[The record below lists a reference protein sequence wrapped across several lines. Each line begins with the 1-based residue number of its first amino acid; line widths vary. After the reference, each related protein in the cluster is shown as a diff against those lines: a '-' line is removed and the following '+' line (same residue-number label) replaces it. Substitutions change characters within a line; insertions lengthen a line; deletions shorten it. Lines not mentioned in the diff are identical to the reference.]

1 MTDSD
6 HNIDGPS
13 AGNPEGS
20 PAEAAPE
27 PRRPTVLQV
36 LPGLVTGGVERGTV
50 DMADALVRAGWRA
63 MVASSGGP
71 MVRELERVG
80 GEHVTLPLASKNPI
94 RMRKNAK
101 ALEELIAME
110 GVDIVHARSRAPA
123 WSAWWATRRTGTPFV
138 TSFHAPYSLGGPLGG
153 PLKRLYNSVMT
164 KGDRVIAISEFIS
177 RHILDNYPVDPEKLR
192 VIPRGADVAIFDPER
207 VSAERMIQLSEAW
220 RLEDGVP
227 VVMLPGRL
235 TRWKGQGVLIEAM
248 AHLRDLPVLCVLVGS
263 DQGRV
268 RYREELEALTERL
281 NLKSVVRFAGEC
293 RDMAAGY
300 MLADVVVSASI
311 EPEGFGRVSVEAQA
325 MGKPVVGSNHGGV
338 AETVLPG
345 QTGWLV
351 PAEDPAALAAAL
363 RAALTLDNGQRE
375 QWAARAI
382 AHVRDNYTK
391 DLMCDRTLAV
401 YAELLG

>member
-1 MTDSD
+1 MTDKD
-6 HNIDGPS
+6 HTIDTPG
-13 AGNPEGS
+13 AGN
-20 PAEAAPE
+20 PAEAAAAT
-27 PRRPTVLQV
+27 RRPTVLQV

-50 DMADALVRAGWRA
+50 DVADALVRAGWRA
-63 MVASSGGP
+63 LVASSGGP

-80 GEHVTLPLASKNPI
+80 GEHFTLPLASKNPI
-94 RMRKNAK
+94 RMRRNAT
-101 ALEELIAME
+101 ALADLIAKQ

-123 WSAWWATRRTGTPFV
+123 WSAYWATRRTGTPFV
-138 TSFHAPYSLGGPLGG
+138 TSFHAPYSLGG

-177 RHILDNYPVDPEKLR
+177 RHILDNYPIEPSILR
-192 VIPRGADVAIFDPER
+192 VIPRGADTAIFDPER

-248 AHLRDLPVLCVLVGS
+248 AHLRDIPVLCVLVGS

-268 RYREELEALTERL
+268 RYRDELEALTDRL

-325 MGKPVVGSNHGGV
+325 MGKPVVGTDHGGV
-338 AETVLPG
+338 AETVRPG
-345 QTGWLV
+345 ETGWLV
-351 PAEDPAALAAAL
+351 PAGDPAALAAAL
-363 RAALTLDNGQRE
+363 RQALSLDNDQRAA
-375 QWAARAI
+375 WAARAI
-382 AHVRDNYTK
+382 AHVRGNYTK
-391 DLMCDRTLAV
+391 TLMCDRTLAV

>member
-6 HNIDGPS
+6 LNIDTAIADTP
-13 AGNPEGS
+13 ADAPEDTGQ
-20 PAEAAPE
+20 E

-63 MVASSGGP
+63 LVASSGGP

-80 GEHVTLPLASKNPI
+80 GEHFTLPLASKNPI
-94 RMRKNAK
+94 RLRKNAA
-101 ALEELIAME
+101 ALEELIAKE

-123 WSAWWATRRTGTPFV
+123 WSAFWATRRTGTPFV
-138 TSFHAPYSLGGPLGG
+138 TSFHAPYSITGPV
-153 PLKRLYNSVMT
+153 KRWYNSVMT

-177 RHILDNYPVDPEKLR
+177 RHILDNYPIEPEKLR
-192 VIPRGADVAIFDPER
+192 VIPRGADTAIFDPER

-248 AHLRDLPVLCVLVGS
+248 AHLRDIPVLCVLVGS

-268 RYREELEALTERL
+268 RYREELEALTEKL

-338 AETVLPG
+338 AETVRPG
-345 QTGWLV
+345 ETGWLV
-351 PAEDPAALAAAL
+351 PAGDPAALAGAL

-382 AHVRDNYTK
+382 AHVRGNYTK

-401 YAELLG
+401 YEELLG

>member
-6 HNIDGPS
+6 HNIDRDI
-13 AGNPEGS
+13 AGNPPD
-20 PAEAAPE
+20 PAQTV
-27 PRRPTVLQV
+27 RRPTVLQV

-63 MVASSGGP
+63 LVASSGGP

-94 RMRKNAK
+94 RMRKNAI
-101 ALEELIAME
+101 ALEALIAKE

-123 WSAWWATRRTGTPFV
+123 WSAYWATQRTGTPFV
-138 TSFHAPYSLGGPLGG
+138 TSFHAPYSITGSV
-153 PLKRLYNSVMT
+153 KRWYNSVMT
-164 KGDRVIAISEFIS
+164 RGDRVIAISEFIS
-177 RHILDNYPVDPEKLR
+177 RHILDNYPIEPSILR

-248 AHLRDLPVLCVLVGS
+248 AHLRDIPVLCVLAGS

-268 RYREELEALTERL
+268 RYRE
-281 NLKSVVRFAGEC
+281 
-293 RDMAAGY
+293 
-300 MLADVVVSASI
+300 
-311 EPEGFGRVSVEAQA
+311 
-325 MGKPVVGSNHGGV
+325 
-338 AETVLPG
+338 
-345 QTGWLV
+345 
-351 PAEDPAALAAAL
+351 
-363 RAALTLDNGQRE
+363 
-375 QWAARAI
+375 
-382 AHVRDNYTK
+382 
-391 DLMCDRTLAV
+391 
-401 YAELLG
+401 